1 MPFQPVK
8 QISAI
13 LQQEYF
19 EPTITWA
26 LRVVLALNVPLIV
39 LPLWLGYSPE
49 VIWAAFGAYMLS
61 LIDYR
66 GQHSN
71 KIMVQSLEAVL
82 IFICGIAG
90 MYAGHSLILS
100 VAGMFVIGLCAALIR
115 NWSNYG
121 SSIGVGMGF
130 FFLFGLSN
138 PQPFST
144 SLEFGVYALLGGGW
158 AVFITLLSFPLR
170 PANPVKRSV
179 AKIWK
184 ADTELLDEMIAQLMS
199 AEKPDPNAV
208 IQKEIAVRTTI
219 DQSAE
224 LFERRT
230 NARSKAQHYDM
241 LIELRH
247 TASLFAAALTS
258 LHEESEVLNSKGFAE
273 IKTSTAYK
281 TLSAIAQASARISI
295 VIFTLRAEDLTMAK
309 VRVKRCSIALDLFRE
324 ACRAL
329 KLDEK
334 ERRALQHYSDSLS
347 KACGYL
353 HLAISQ
359 IEAKLQFSKS
369 EYLEN
374 YRLSFNN
381 FVAGLRP
388 DSISSFVRNALSISS
403 HEFKYALRVALMLCI
418 GVFIFKYFHINH
430 GHWIPLTIMI
440 VIQPYYGATLKK
452 GVERIIGTVSGII
465 LGGAV
470 MLLPLPHEAFVVM
483 LILIS
488 FCVAYFLR
496 NNYKVGVFFVTVMMV
511 VLMQL
516 SQQASWTLIGWRV
529 LSTLIGAL
537 LAVIAGY
544 ALWPIWEK
552 QRFPALMSAA
562 LKQNKLYLQQV
573 IRYLN
578 KELPKEESWHRH
590 RRLAEAANNDVF
602 ACVQRMYDEPE
613 HIRDGVDVYYAMAG
627 TSIRISREITS
638 IGLMAA
644 DNRDHA
650 YAAELNNY
658 YQLASKTFEHI
669 AQHVEDGSVL
679 QVTDFNKLKATL
691 NLVPGDE
698 ADPAHFIKNELEK
711 IIFELE
717 TIMALMSP
725 PSKKQVASQA
735 AAI

>member
-1 MPFQPVK
+1 MPIQPVK
-8 QISAI
+8 QINAI

-39 LPLWLGYSPE
+39 LPLWLGYSAE
-49 VIWAAFGAYMLS
+49 VTWAAFGAYMLT

-71 KIMVQSLEAVL
+71 KIMVQSLEAAL
-82 IFICGIAG
+82 IFVCGIIG
-90 MYAGHSLILS
+90 MNVANSLILS
-100 VAGMFVIGLCAALIR
+100 VTCMFAIGLCAALIR

-138 PQPFST
+138 PQPFNT

-158 AVFITLLSFPLR
+158 AVLITLLSFPLR
-170 PANPVKRSV
+170 PANPLKRSV

-184 ADTELLDEMIAQLMS
+184 ADTDLLDEMIAQLMS
-199 AEKPDPNAV
+199 TEAPDPKAV
-208 IQKEIAVRTTI
+208 IEKEIAVRNAFN
-219 DQSAE
+219 QSRE

-247 TASLFAAALTS
+247 TASLFGATLTS
-258 LHEESEVLNSKGFAE
+258 LQEESEVLSSRGFAE
-273 IKTSTAYK
+273 IRTSTAYK

-329 KLDEK
+329 TLDEK
-334 ERRALQHYSDSLS
+334 ERVALQHYSDTLG

-353 HLAISQ
+353 HLAITQ

-388 DSISSFVRNALSISS
+388 DSVSSFVRNALSISS
-403 HEFKYALRVALMLCI
+403 HEFKYALRVALMLSI

-430 GHWIPLTIMI
+430 GHWIALTIMI

-452 GVERIIGTVSGII
+452 GMERIIGTVSGIV

-470 MLLPLPHEAFVVM
+470 MLLPLPHEAFVVL

-511 VLMQL
+511 VMMQL
-516 SQQASWTLIGWRV
+516 SQQATWQLIGWRV

-552 QRFPALMSAA
+552 QRFPALMAAA
-562 LKQNKLYLQQV
+562 LKENKLYLQQV

-578 KELPKEESWHRH
+578 KELPKEESWHRN

-613 HIRDGVDVYYAMAG
+613 HIRQGVDVYYALAG
-627 TSIRISREITS
+627 TSIRVSREITS
-638 IGLMAA
+638 IALMAA
-644 DNRDHA
+644 DARDHA
-650 YAAELNNY
+650 YATELNNY
-658 YQLASKTFEHI
+658 YHLASKTFDHV
-669 AQHVEDGSVL
+669 AQHVADGSVL

-691 NLVPGDE
+691 SLMPG
-698 ADPAHFIKNELEK
+698 ADTDPMHFIKNELEK

-717 TIMALMSP
+717 TMTLLMDP
-725 PSKKQVASQA
+725 KPKA
-735 AAI
+735 A